1 MLDPNFPR
9 RLVYTGH
16 INTEEFIR
24 LLIQD
29 YSERELTIKT
39 DKCAAMFGLHTR
51 IARTIRCDGR
61 YGTLE
66 TYLHR
71 NLLWHAS
78 DRKLQKIEH
87 ESYVPSWSWMAYHG
101 GIRFQDKEK
110 LPFGR
115 GCWITSLRF
124 DKDRDCDHALIA
136 DVGVFQD
143 CEMRL
148 DGSRY
153 AVFNLSEPKTNRG
166 WICYDVKDGKNLLE
180 EHCIVVGSTVDS
192 ENYYVLLVR
201 PTTEGREYERV
212 GMGEV
217 AKNCLVRIQANV
229 RVV

>member
-1 MLDPNFPR
+1 
-9 RLVYTGH
+9 
-16 INTEEFIR
+16 
-24 LLIQD
+24 
-29 YSERELTIKT
+29 
-39 DKCAAMFGLHTR
+39 
-51 IARTIRCDGR
+51 
-61 YGTLE
+61 
-66 TYLHR
+66 
-71 NLLWHAS
+71 
-78 DRKLQKIEH
+78 
-87 ESYVPSWSWMAYHG
+87 MAYDG
-101 GIRFQDKEK
+101 VIRFHDEKE
-110 LPFGR
+110 LPVGR
-115 GCWITSLRF
+115 VHWITSLRF